1 MLLYELLVG
10 RHPTTSQAG
19 AAQAEI
25 LRAMIERE
33 PPRPSDVVARFA
45 DDDPDAARILAER
58 GTTRERLRRACR
70 GDLDTIVAKALKSH
84 PAERYQTVTRS
95 PKTSSGTCAMNR

>member
-1 MLLYELLVG
+1 
-10 RHPTTSQAG
+10 
-19 AAQAEI
+19 
-25 LRAMIERE
+25 MIEHE

-45 DDDPDAARILAER
+45 DDEPDAARILAER

-84 PAERYQTVTRS
+84 PAERYQTVTAFAEDIQRHS
-95 PKTSSGTCAMNR
+95 AP